1 MTPTLASPGTHA
13 VSPRELAWLER
24 ELAQWA
30 SEGLVDDRQV
40 AAIRGRYRASHVFSL
55 ATLVLTLGAAF
66 VGVGLIWLVA
76 ANLDQLSPLWR
87 FVVIAAFW
95 LLFTVGAEWL
105 AGRREHG
112 GALPSP
118 VVGAARLLAALVFG
132 AVVFQAAQSLQVP
145 AYEPKLVGL
154 WALGALFYA
163 YAVRGL
169 MPLLVGT
176 VGGTVWLV
184 WQAAWDGSNVFAVV
198 LAFVVGGV
206 IAVSLAVVHR
216 GGFADF
222 TPPWREAGVLLL
234 LIGLFIAAIPDVDA
248 DGFQWTVL
256 LVVECVAAAL
266 AAGAAAALGRGWARV
281 EPLAA
286 VVVGLAAVGLAV
298 WQPGS
303 DPDALTFGD
312 WAHAGLAVVV
322 YVAVAAGVAALG
334 VVRDSWRL
342 TLLATAALVIFTTFQ
357 SFAVFARIIQG
368 AWLFVVLGL
377 VFLATGYAADRA
389 RRRLAVSLEGEES

>member
-1 MTPTLASPGTHA
+1 M
-13 VSPRELAWLER
+13 SPRELAWLER

-30 SEGLVDDRQV
+30 GEGLVDDRQA
-40 AAIRGRYRASHVFSL
+40 AAIRSRYRATHAFSL

-76 ANLDQLSPLWR
+76 ANLDQLSPVWR
-87 FVVIAAFW
+87 FVVVAGFW
-95 LLFTVGAEWL
+95 LAFTIGAEWL

-112 GALPSP
+112 GSLPSP

-145 AYEPKLVGL
+145 AYEPKLVGC
-154 WALGALFYA
+154 WALGALVYA

-184 WQAAWDGSNVFAVV
+184 WQAAWDGSSIFAVV
-198 LAFVVGGV
+198 LAFAIGGV

-222 TPPWREAGVLLL
+222 APPWREGGVLLL
-234 LIGLFIAAIPDVDA
+234 LIGLFIAAIPDVDTH
-248 DGFQWTVL
+248 DFEWTTL
-256 LVVECVAAAL
+256 LVAGCVVAVVVAAA
-266 AAGAAAALGRGWARV
+266 ASALGRGWARV
-281 EPLAA
+281 EPLAGVA
-286 VVVGLAAVGLAV
+286 VGLVAVGLAI
-298 WQPGS
+298 WQPDS

-357 SFAVFARIIQG
+357 SFAVFARIIEG

-377 VFLATGYAADRA
+377 VFLATGYAADRT
-389 RRRLAVSLEGEES
+389 RRRLAVTLEGEES